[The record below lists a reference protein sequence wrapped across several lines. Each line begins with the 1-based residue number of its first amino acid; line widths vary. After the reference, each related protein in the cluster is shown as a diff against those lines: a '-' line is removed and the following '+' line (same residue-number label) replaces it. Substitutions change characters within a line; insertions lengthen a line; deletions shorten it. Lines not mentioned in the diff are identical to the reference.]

1 MQRVGILQKGKN
13 LRNVE
18 RYHGWWSTVIGVKFR
33 VFQFERRKQ
42 HKLVYSHFLL
52 KFLHSFSVAETLRR
66 NLSTKQCN
74 AILHV
79 PFKIFCVITWPHI
92 LLGFLHVNMA
102 RTRLKYVYRT
112 RCDFVYITHVIEKQ
126 QLLYFSQ
133 NKQKVHLH
141 TDSLESHVQRWISD
155 WIKLSSLI
163 GQWRKIWGNWTVS
176 ELPSVLTSSRKDLLA
191 LASSKRNSLAEPLRQ
206 IWQRNVHL
214 CVCVFSWAIDEW
226 AI

>member
-1 MQRVGILQKGKN
+1 MIYCYGSEVQ
-13 LRNVE
+13 
-18 RYHGWWSTVIGVKFR
+18 GVSVWKTETAQTR
-33 VFQFERRKQ
+33 VFTLSSSIPSQ
-42 HKLVYSHFLL
+42 LL
-52 KFLHSFSVAETLRR
+52 KHCAGTSAS
-66 NLSTKQCN
+66 SN

-141 TDSLESHVQRWISD
+141 THSLESHVQRWISD

-163 GQWRKIWGNWTVS
+163 GQWRKIWGNCTVF

-214 CVCVFSWAIDEW
+214 CVCVFFWAIDEW